1 MSHRKNIPMTSH
13 DIPRRDVLM
22 AGMALGLA
30 AWHAGALAQ
39 TGRPTQLVVGFPPGG
54 GIDLLARLM
63 ASQLRTRAPD
73 PVVVDNRAGVAGRL
87 ALEHTRRAPADGS
100 TLLLTPDFPLTI
112 FPHIYKKLA
121 YDPVQD
127 FTPVAACARSELVLS
142 VGPMVPATV
151 TSVAEL
157 VKWMQSHPDK
167 ADYAS
172 SGPGGV
178 LHLLGVMFSQATGVS
193 MTHVPFRGS
202 APALQALVGG
212 HVATS
217 FNAVGE
223 ALPFKAGGGLRPLV
237 TFGSKRS
244 RYLPDTPCMVELGY
258 PHVQADTWLG
268 VFAPPRLPAAQVEQW
283 NTRIT
288 SVVNSSE
295 YMASLEKLS
304 MEPLTLSPAALGALV
319 KSDIERWA
327 PVVKASGFTADE

>member
-1 MSHRKNIPMTSH
+1 MNSH
-13 DIPRRDVLM
+13 DIPRRDLLV
-22 AGMALGLA
+22 AGMAIGVTGLQGNA
-30 AWHAGALAQ
+30 FAQ
-39 TGRPTQLVVGFPPGG
+39 TGRPTQLLVGFPPGG

-63 ASQLRTRAPD
+63 ASQLRAHAPD
-73 PVVVDNRAGVAGRL
+73 PVVVENKAGVAGRL
-87 ALEHTRRAPADGS
+87 ALEHIKRTPADGN

-112 FPHIYKKLA
+112 FPHIYRKLA
-121 YDPVQD
+121 YQPLQD

-142 VGPMVPATV
+142 VGPMVPPTV
-151 TSVAEL
+151 STVPEF
-157 VKWMQSHPDK
+157 VKWMQANPDK

-172 SGPGGV
+172 TGPGGV

-193 MTHVPFRGS
+193 MTHVPFKGS

-212 HVATS
+212 HVAAS

-223 ALPFKAGGGLRPLV
+223 ALPFKQGGGLRPLA
-237 TFGSKRS
+237 TFSSKRS

-268 VFAPPRLPAAQVEQW
+268 VFAPPRLPAALVAQW
-283 NTRIT
+283 NARIT
-288 SVVNSSE
+288 RVVNSSE
-295 YMASLEKLS
+295 YMASLDKLS

-319 KSDIERWA
+319 KTDIERWA